1 MKNKMIAKI
10 FAGVM
15 AASLMMFAA
24 GCAKQTE
31 STVAGES
38 TIVESVEESTE
49 ASEETEAEASEETE
63 AEVAEETEAAEDGE
77 AEVIS
82 LAGVYAREI
91 TEEIDGAEVTAEES
105 YEFNEDGTGAFTAQ
119 DTVEITWDAEKIYVG
134 ENAYEYTV
142 DGDVLKVTADDV
154 VVEYTKKN

>member
-49 ASEETEAEASEETE
+49 ASEETEAEASEDFVLGGTVNGKSVASVRLTE
-63 AEVAEETEAAEDGE
+63 L
-77 AEVIS
+77 S
-82 LAGVYAREI
+82 
-91 TEEIDGAEVTAEES
+91 
-105 YEFNEDGTGAFTAQ
+105 
-119 DTVEITWDAEKIYVG
+119 
-134 ENAYEYTV
+134 
-142 DGDVLKVTADDV
+142 DDV
-154 VVEYTKKN
+154 EKEFLCTRRR